1 MNGWRHGREGRK
13 GGVWSILVISWL
25 CPFLLAG
32 IVLTVSVFGAYFGV
46 PLLLLVG
53 PPTWWEVA
61 GLHGDRS
68 NSLLRAIWLTVAV
81 GATLVGSVI
90 GAAVAVDD
98 VDTGPELTLAVTV
111 AMGLAVGVT
120 ALVSAT
126 ARLRRTS

>member
-1 MNGWRHGREGRK
+1 M
-13 GGVWSILVISWL
+13 
-25 CPFLLAG
+25 
-32 IVLTVSVFGAYFGV
+32 
-46 PLLLLVG
+46 
-53 PPTWWEVA
+53 
-61 GLHGDRS
+61 HGDRS